1 MVYINNQYLVTGNQG
16 WSNSNIFSTI
26 VTQITQLNP
35 NCFPSTI
42 KVLTSSVTVGNSNN
56 NNGGITGNTNNNQSS
71 TLSMTDSTFI
81 FPLNTSLAIV
91 ILFILFGMILIVL
104 SLILIRLYFIK
115 KIIKSNIPSSSSQ
128 SIILTNG
135 AGVNNP
141 HSARIYPLPI
151 TTSTTTPTTTANN
164 GFESRRTNIPSNHNG
179 LLVVEHLQ

>member
-1 MVYINNQYLVTGNQG
+1 MSDINLSSNTSEDFEPIMASAKLGNLNFL
-16 WSNSNIFSTI
+16 NSSDEVSASIDT
-26 VTQITQLNP
+26 P
-35 NCFPSTI
+35 RP
-42 KVLTSSVTVGNSNN
+42 NN
-56 NNGGITGNTNNNQSS
+56 NKEQ
-71 TLSMTDSTFI
+71 
-81 FPLNTSLAIV
+81 
-91 ILFILFGMILIVL
+91 
-104 SLILIRLYFIK
+104 IRPPPQL
-115 KIIKSNIPSSSSQ
+115 PSSSSQ